1 MEIGYVNKKKLK
13 QPQKNYKNDKIIK
26 KNEQEKNISTRIN
39 FLNSW
44 PWLLN
49 WKQNK
54 YKNREVQ
61 FSANQ
66 TFND

>member
-39 FLNSW
+39 FLNS
-44 PWLLN
+44 
-49 WKQNK
+49 
-54 YKNREVQ
+54 
-61 FSANQ
+61 
-66 TFND
+66 